1 MGMTAAAPSNFAL
14 LLDLAK
20 ETSSEKRRELLRQ
33 ITDVFLVEPSDSRT
47 EKESALFDDIIGAV
61 SSDMETQVRVELA
74 KKVAASSAPLQKTAR
89 RLALDEIDVA
99 RPVIER
105 SRALTEKDLIDVIN
119 QKSQDHMMAVT
130 KRPDVTEN
138 VSSALVHKGEDRVV
152 ASLLENR
159 TARINRPTYERVA
172 ERAQVSPVLHA
183 PFVKNQ
189 HVPLDLL
196 NNVYLKVEHD
206 LRREIMR
213 KFHGVSPAE
222 LEAALEASRNHL
234 SSAYGA
240 LPDDYQ
246 KAVDYVMDLLN
257 KNALKPPMLVQ
268 FLRDNR
274 KTVFLVAFAKLVDI
288 EFDLGRRLIDGKDLD
303 ALAMLCKGAGFDR
316 GLFVTISLLVAGD
329 SSGIGKA
336 EQFGQLY
343 ESVPVAAAQRALR
356 FWKVRASSPGAG
368 KAA

>member
-1 MGMTAAAPSNFAL
+1 MSSPSNFAKL
-14 LLDLAK
+14 LELAK

-33 ITDVFLVEPSDSRT
+33 ITDVFLAEPGHQRT
-47 EKESALFDDIIGAV
+47 DRESALFDEIIGAV
-61 SSDMETQVRVELA
+61 ASDLETQVRVELA
-74 KKVAASSAPLQKTAR
+74 RKVANSTAPLQRTAR
-89 RLALDEIDVA
+89 RLALDEIEVA

-105 SRALTEKDLIDVIN
+105 SRALTEKDLLDVIH

-130 KRPDVTEN
+130 KRPDINEN

-152 ASLLENR
+152 AALLENR
-159 TARINRPTYERVA
+159 TAKMNRPTYEMVA
-172 ERAQVSPVLHA
+172 ERAQLSPVLHA

-196 NNVYLKVEHD
+196 NNVYLKVEND

-240 LPDDYQ
+240 LPEDYQ
-246 KAVDYVMDLLN
+246 AAVDYVAMLD
-257 KNALKPPMLVQ
+257 KKGQLKPPVLVQ
-268 FLRDNR
+268 LLRENK
-274 KTVFLVAFAKLVDI
+274 KTAFLVTFAKLADV
-288 EFDLGRRLIDGKDLD
+288 EFDLVRRLVDAKDLD
-303 ALAMLCKGAGFDR
+303 ALAMLSRGTGFDR
-316 GLFVTISLLVAGD
+316 GLFVTICMLVGGD
-329 SSGIGKA
+329 GYGIGKA

-356 FWKVRASSPGAG
+356 FWKVRATSNGAT